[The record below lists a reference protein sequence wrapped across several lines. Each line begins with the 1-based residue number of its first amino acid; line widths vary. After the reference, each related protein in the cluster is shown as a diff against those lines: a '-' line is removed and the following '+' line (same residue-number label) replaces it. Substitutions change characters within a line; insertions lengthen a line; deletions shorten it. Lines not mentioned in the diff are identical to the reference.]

1 MSVPFRW
8 EKRERFVD
16 AIADKKVTLW
26 VINSRVCDMSYL
38 IDAFKRSRASEI
50 DILGLQKFVRLKV
63 CLGSTSTRSRTP

>member
-38 IDAFKRSRASEI
+38 IDAFEISRASEI
-50 DILGLQKFVRLKV
+50 DILGLQKFVRPKV
-63 CLGSTSTRSRTP
+63 CSGSNSTRSHTP